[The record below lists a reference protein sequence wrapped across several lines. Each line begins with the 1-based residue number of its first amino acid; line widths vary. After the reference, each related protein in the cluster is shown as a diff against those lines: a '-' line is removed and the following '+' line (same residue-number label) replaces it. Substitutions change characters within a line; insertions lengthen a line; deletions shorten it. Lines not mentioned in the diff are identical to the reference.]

1 MLVTPTGE
9 MFVNGAAAA
18 VMNPLGLHLG
28 LPPAGSSPHLSQAAA
43 LTAALRGSQP
53 NGISALAI
61 APAPTEIVPLLQEM
75 KGNWNNSPAG
85 SAKPNDTN
93 KHFHIFVGDL
103 SSDVE
108 AQQLREAFTPFGE
121 ISDCRVVRDPQT
133 QKSKGYGFVS
143 FLRKQDAET
152 AINAMNGQW
161 LGGRVIRTN
170 WATRRPAGGNAP
182 GGGQEGSQGGGSSTP
197 KYSPPLTFDEVYN
210 QASPTNCTVY
220 CGGLGQGLSEELI
233 QKTFSSY
240 GIIQEIRVFKDKGY
254 AFVRFAT
261 KESATHAI
269 VAVHNTEVNG
279 QIVKCSWGKESS
291 DPNNQQVQQHTIAAA
306 TQIPYHQ
313 YQQMNY
319 WYPQNYAQPGQFV
332 QGTTPTAA
340 VQYQYGQYFGNGF
353 GMGLQVAWPAAAA
366 GGQGGQT
373 GAPPLGRQPASLL
386 PAAAAAAATYPAA
399 AAAAATIQQY
409 QTHQ

>member
-1 MLVTPTGE
+1 
-9 MFVNGAAAA
+9 
-18 VMNPLGLHLG
+18 
-28 LPPAGSSPHLSQAAA
+28 
-43 LTAALRGSQP
+43 
-53 NGISALAI
+53 
-61 APAPTEIVPLLQEM
+61 M
-75 KGNWNNSPAG
+75 KGNWSNSPAG
-85 SAKPNDTN
+85 STKPDTN

-108 AQQLREAFTPFGE
+108 TQQLREAFTPFGE

-170 WATRRPAGGNAP
+170 WATRRPASNANNQ
-182 GGGQEGSQGGGSSTP
+182 QEGSQGNSTP
-197 KYSPPLTFDEVYN
+197 KYTPLTFDEVYN

-269 VAVHNTEVNG
+269 VAVHNTDVNG

-291 DPNNQQVQQHTIAAA
+291 DPNNQQVQHTIAAA
-306 TQIPYHQ
+306 QIPYHQ

-319 WYPQNYAQPGQFV
+319 WYPQNYAQPSQFV
-332 QGTTPTAA
+332 QGTTPAAA

-353 GMGLQVAWPAAAA
+353 GMGLQVAWPA
-366 GGQGGQT
+366 GQASSQS
-373 GAPPLGRQPASLL
+373 APLGQQATGLL
-386 PAAAAAAATYPAA
+386 PAAATYPM
-399 AAAAATIQQY
+399 QQY

>member
-1 MLVTPTGE
+1 MILSSSGE
-9 MFVNGAAAA
+9 MFVNGAAA

-28 LPPAGSSPHLSQAAA
+28 LPGAASTPHLSQAAA
-43 LTAALRGSQP
+43 LTAALRSSQP

-85 SAKPNDTN
+85 STKQDTN

-108 AQQLREAFTPFGE
+108 TQQLREAFTPFGE

-152 AINAMNGQW
+152 AINSMNGQW

-170 WATRRPAGGNAP
+170 WATRRPTSNAN
-182 GGGQEGSQGGGSSTP
+182 GGQEGSQGSNTP
-197 KYSPPLTFDEVYN
+197 KYTPLTFDEVYN

-306 TQIPYHQ
+306 QIPYHQ

-332 QGTTPTAA
+332 QGTTPTA

-353 GMGLQVAWPAAAA
+353 GMGLQVAWPA
-366 GGQGGQT
+366 GQGGQS
-373 GAPPLGRQPASLL
+373 APLGQQPASLL
-386 PAAAAAAATYPAA
+386 PATTYPM
-399 AAAAATIQQY
+399 QQY

>member
-1 MLVTPTGE
+1 MILSSSGE
-9 MFVNGAAAA
+9 MFVNGAAA

-28 LPPAGSSPHLSQAAA
+28 LPGAASTPHLSQAAA
-43 LTAALRGSQP
+43 LTAALRSSQP

-85 SAKPNDTN
+85 STKQDTN

-108 AQQLREAFTPFGE
+108 TQQLREAFTPFGE

-152 AINAMNGQW
+152 AINSMNGQW

-170 WATRRPAGGNAP
+170 WATRRPTSNAN
-182 GGGQEGSQGGGSSTP
+182 GGQEGSQGSNTP
-197 KYSPPLTFDEVYN
+197 KYTPLTFDEVYN

-291 DPNNQQVQQHTIAAA
+291 DPNNQQVQQHFAFLFSDNRGRPNPVSSVPADELLVPAELRPARTIRSRHDSHCRA
-306 TQIPYHQ
+306 IPV
-313 YQQMNY
+313 
-319 WYPQNYAQPGQFV
+319 W
-332 QGTTPTAA
+332 A
-340 VQYQYGQYFGNGF
+340 VLRQWIRD
-353 GMGLQVAWPAAAA
+353 GLTSGLACRPRWAKCPAWPATGQPLAGHHLPDAAVSDA
-366 GGQGGQT
+366 SINNSSILQEKTEPQSVTPNG
-373 GAPPLGRQPASLL
+373 LG
-386 PAAAAAAATYPAA
+386 
-399 AAAAATIQQY
+399 
-409 QTHQ
+409 